1 MLFFPNFIAQII
13 IPIVLVAVV
22 GIVGYLIYHFVIN
35 DYMCN
40 RTVNGNLREFNI
52 KKTQFQIIKEYHAIT
67 GEEISEKDILRL
79 QKRYRQHEPDRFL
92 SMYDTI
98 RDKSDPSKKN

>member
-35 DYMCN
+35 DYLCN
-40 RTVNGNLREFNI
+40 RTVNGTLREFNI
-52 KKTQFQIIKEYHAIT
+52 KKTQFQIIKEYH
-67 GEEISEKDILRL
+67 
-79 QKRYRQHEPDRFL
+79 
-92 SMYDTI
+92 
-98 RDKSDPSKKN
+98 